1 MSISEQNHLVGR
13 RSTVAAGDGTTL
25 AVREFGRPDAA
36 LTVVFVHGHCL
47 RMQSWTELR
56 THVEDV
62 WGEDTRIVLYDHRGH
77 GESGAATPDS
87 CTIDQLGEDL
97 ADVIRAVV
105 PVGPFVLI
113 GHSMG
118 GMTALS
124 YARQYPDAVGS
135 RLVGVGLIATS
146 AGGITDD
153 GLGRCLAHPAVSAFQ
168 AAVRRAPRLM
178 SGAKRLSRGVCAPIV
193 RTAGCGSHKVSPR
206 VVTLATAMLG
216 DTSIVTMAGF
226 LGAFRGLDEVAG
238 LAALASIPTLVL
250 CGSDDLM
257 TPMRHSETLASHLPD
272 ARLVRIAQAGHMV
285 ILERAHEVADAIVEL
300 VTAARRAHVGDLA
313 LAR

>member
-1 MSISEQNHLVGR
+1 MNTSEQIHQVGR
-13 RSTVAAGDGTTL
+13 RSTVAAADGTAL
-25 AVREFGRPDAA
+25 AVREFGCSDAP

-47 RMQSWTELR
+47 RMQSWTDVRREVER
-56 THVEDV
+56 TWGDDV
-62 WGEDTRIVLYDHRGH
+62 RIVMYDHRGH
-77 GESGAATPDS
+77 GESSAAVPEN

-105 PVGPFVLI
+105 PVGPFVVI

-124 YARQYPDAVGS
+124 YARQYPDAIGS

-153 GLGRCLAHPAVSAFQ
+153 GLGSCLAHPAVAVFQ

-178 SGAKRLSRGVCAPIV
+178 SGAKKLSRGVCAPIV
-193 RTAGCGSHKVSPR
+193 RTAGCGSRTVSPR

-216 DTSIVTMAGF
+216 ETSIVTMAGF
-226 LGAFRGLDEVAG
+226 LGAFRGLDEIAG
-238 LAALASIPTLVL
+238 LAALATIPTLVL

-257 TPMRHSETLASHLPD
+257 TPMRHSETLASHLPG
-272 ARLVRIAQAGHMV
+272 ARLVRVAQAGHMV
-285 ILERAHEVADAIVEL
+285 ILERAHEVANDIVEL
-300 VTAARRAHVGDLA
+300 VTAARRAHVSDLA

>member
-1 MSISEQNHLVGR
+1 MITSEQTHRIGR
-13 RSTVAAGDGTTL
+13 RSTVAAGDGTAL
-25 AVREFGRPDAA
+25 AVREFGHPDAP

-47 RMQSWTELR
+47 RMQSWTDLR
-56 THVEDV
+56 RQVERSWGDDV
-62 WGEDTRIVLYDHRGH
+62 RIVMYDHRGH
-77 GESGAATPDS
+77 GESNAATPDS
-87 CTIDQLGEDL
+87 CTMDRLGEDL
-97 ADVIRAVV
+97 ADVIRAVI
-105 PVGPFVLI
+105 PSGPFVVV

-124 YARQYPDAVGS
+124 YARQNPEAIGS

-153 GLGRCLAHPAVSAFQ
+153 GLGSCLAHPAVSAFR

-178 SGAKRLSRGVCAPIV
+178 SGAKKLSRGVCAPIV
-193 RTAGCGSHKVSPR
+193 RTAGCGSRKVSPR

-216 DTSIVTMAGF
+216 ETSIVTMAGF
-226 LGAFRGLDEVAG
+226 LGAFCALDEVAG

-257 TPMRHSETLASHLPD
+257 TPMRHSETLAAHLPD
-272 ARLVRIAQAGHMV
+272 TRLVRVAQAGHMV
-285 ILERAHEVADAIVEL
+285 ILERAHEVAEAVVEL
-300 VTAARRAHVGDLA
+300 VTAARRAHVADLA

>member
-1 MSISEQNHLVGR
+1 MITSEQSHQVGR
-13 RSTVAAGDGTTL
+13 RSTVAAGDGTGL
-25 AVREFGRPDAA
+25 AVREFGHPNAP
-36 LTVVFVHGHCL
+36 LTAVFVHGHCL
-47 RMQSWTELR
+47 RMQSWTDLR
-56 THVEDV
+56 EQVEHAWGDDV
-62 WGEDTRIVLYDHRGH
+62 RIVMYDHRGH
-77 GESGAATPDS
+77 GESSAAAPES

-97 ADVIRAVV
+97 ADVIRAMV
-105 PVGPFVLI
+105 PSGPFVVV

-124 YARQYPDAVGS
+124 YARQNPEAIGT

-153 GLGRCLAHPAVSAFQ
+153 GLGSALAHPAVSVFQ

-178 SGAKRLSRGVCAPIV
+178 SGAKRLSRGVWAPIV
-193 RTAGCGSHKVSPR
+193 RTAGCGSRRVGPR

-216 DTSIVTMAGF
+216 ETSIVTLAGF

-257 TPMRHSETLASHLPD
+257 TPMRHSETIAEHLPD
-272 ARLVRIAQAGHMV
+272 ARLVCVAEAGHMV
-285 ILERAHEVADAIVEL
+285 ILERAHEVADAVVEL
-300 VTAARRAHVGDLA
+300 VTAARRAHVRDLA

>member
-1 MSISEQNHLVGR
+1 MNTSEQIHQVGR
-13 RSTVAAGDGTTL
+13 RSTVAAADGTAL
-25 AVREFGRPDAA
+25 AVREFGCANAP

-47 RMQSWTELR
+47 RMQSWTDLKQQVAQ
-56 THVEDV
+56 TWGDDV
-62 WGEDTRIVLYDHRGH
+62 RIVMYDHRGH
-77 GESGAATPDS
+77 GESSAATPES

-105 PVGPFVLI
+105 PVGPFVVI

-124 YARQYPDAVGS
+124 YARQYPDSIGS

-153 GLGRCLAHPAVSAFQ
+153 GLGSCLAHPAVAAFQ

-178 SGAKRLSRGVCAPIV
+178 SGAKKLSRGVCAPIV
-193 RTAGCGSHKVSPR
+193 RTAGCGSRTVSPR

-216 DTSIVTMAGF
+216 ETSIVTLAGF
-226 LGAFRGLDEVAG
+226 LGAFRGLDEIAG
-238 LAALASIPTLVL
+238 LAALATIPTLVL

-272 ARLVRIAQAGHMV
+272 ARLVRVAQAGHMV
-285 ILERAHEVADAIVEL
+285 ILERAQEVADAIVEL
-300 VTAARRAHVGDLA
+300 VTAARRAHVSDLA